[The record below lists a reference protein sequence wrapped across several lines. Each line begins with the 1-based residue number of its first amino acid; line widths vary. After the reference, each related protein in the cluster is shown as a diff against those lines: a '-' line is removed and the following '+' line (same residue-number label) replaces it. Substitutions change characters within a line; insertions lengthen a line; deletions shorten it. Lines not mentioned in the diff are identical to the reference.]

1 MNHGAWTQEQ
11 KDFVLNNY
19 TKMTIEDMAD
29 SICKSYMAVQLFM
42 HRQRVS
48 AAASVKRNV
57 ILELLTI
64 KFIHPEYFTPNKSFY
79 KAVGLT
85 SARWWDLYYGRKRP
99 TNEEYLAIAA
109 HFNVSL
115 QEAFESRQLMIFD
128 TED

>member
-1 MNHGAWTQEQ
+1 MNNRAWTQEQ

-19 TKMTIEDMAD
+19 TKMTIEEMAD

-42 HRQRVS
+42 HRQRISS
-48 AAASVKRNV
+48 APTVKRNL
-57 ILELLTI
+57 IIEMLTV
-64 KFIHPEYFTPNKSFY
+64 KFVHPEYFMPTKTFY

-85 SARWWDLYYGRKRP
+85 SARWWDLYYGKRKP
-99 TNEEYLAIAA
+99 TNEEYLSIAT
-109 HFNVSL
+109 HLKVSL